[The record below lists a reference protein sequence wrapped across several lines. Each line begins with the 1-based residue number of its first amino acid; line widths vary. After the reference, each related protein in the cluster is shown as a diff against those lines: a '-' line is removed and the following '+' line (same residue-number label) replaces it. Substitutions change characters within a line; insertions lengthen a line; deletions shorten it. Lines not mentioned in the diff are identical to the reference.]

1 MMKIFILI
9 FLIACS
15 SEKYNL
21 GESMELNY
29 SNKNITYYAND
40 DVWSIVDSYE
50 IKDKKSMEDILK
62 LINKN
67 NDMLSERSIEDMIDE
82 WRVHNM
88 LYTLH
93 LWRSHTQTVDFERDQ
108 KKILKF
114 LYKWVSKLYWF

>member
-1 MMKIFILI
+1 
-9 FLIACS
+9 
-15 SEKYNL
+15 
-21 GESMELNY
+21 MELNY